1 MHVQVLQAFQVL
13 EGATAR
19 SDVLEACRQLFM
31 HSDEYYHAGQN
42 PFAPSEVDAVAN
54 AICEYI
60 EHPDA
65 PALRE
70 IVFNVPRPLE
80 GHSIEYCEY
89 ASMFSEDM
97 LYQNTSTEFASLD
110 LEELRRRLKMYLAG
124 ILFRYQFCV
133 DEDRAAFP
141 VSMIL
146 DYMDGVR
153 ILFSREQRE
162 TDLSDAL
169 WTTLRALGSLE
180 PRHRMERQASKLA
193 ARPGW
198 KRGGHTGPA

>member
-1 MHVQVLQAFQVL
+1 MHVQVLQAFRML

-19 SDVLEACRQLFM
+19 SDVLEACRQLFIY
-31 HSDEYYHAGQN
+31 SDEYHHAGQN
-42 PFAPSEVDAVAN
+42 PFSPSEVDAVAN

-60 EHPDA
+60 EHPDD

-70 IVFNVPRPLE
+70 IIFSVPRPLE
-80 GHSIEYCEY
+80 GNSIEYCEY

-110 LEELRRRLKMYLAG
+110 LEDLRRRLKMYLAG

-133 DEDRAAFP
+133 FEDRAAFP

-146 DYMDGVR
+146 DYMDAVR
-153 ILFSREQRE
+153 ILLSREQRE
-162 TDLSDAL
+162 TDLPDAL
-169 WTTLRALGSLE
+169 WTTLRALESLE
-180 PRHRMERQASKLA
+180 SRHRMEEEASKLQ
-193 ARPGW
+193 
-198 KRGGHTGPA
+198 